1 MEPAPNSPI
10 DELPDAVLHE
20 ILAQLNARSLAWAAG
35 AARFLRAAAPPAAH
49 QRVRALGMESD
60 PVDGN
65 WAAALRHAEAVRA
78 LGRATVAASSTFSL
92 FVQDGA
98 LYASGCDPNLKGDL
112 TALGGVDS
120 APSDAEEPLKLWQP
134 VQVLTIKERV
144 IEVAAGSA
152 HSLALVDTGAVFSFG
167 SNRFGQLGRS
177 VDRETSQPHRVIALV
192 EQRVHA
198 RSVAA
203 GAFFSHVVSDDGR
216 LFSWGSNTYGE
227 LGVPR
232 KSNQTRWLADDDG
245 EPMMYDD
252 AMVRMHDAPR
262 EVATPLDARVH
273 AAAGG
278 RTHSLLLSRRGGVL
292 AAGRNKHGQLGH
304 GDLVLKCSFSF
315 TTVEALSHGRATQV
329 ACGNNHSLAV
339 MDNGILFAWGC
350 NEGFQLGA
358 RRSSNNANR
367 DMAVPR
373 AVYLLSRVRCV
384 AAGFAHTIAVTD
396 DGAVFVAGDSGLRNE
411 SLRQTTTHFSECSS
425 RWPSRATAGGGPM
438 RVCAGARHSFVYAAP
453 ADADAAEG
461 VEVASEASSIAKSG
475 VPNRT
480 IVAFGLAGHGQ
491 LGSTSLAL
499 LATSV
504 MVSLPQPVQLPVRT
518 RRPFRPPIK
527 AGSELERRYYGQ
539 MKKSLS
545 HLPRDDQLRIL
556 VSLGPAHAW
565 RLPPGHTS
573 QL

>member
-1 MEPAPNSPI
+1 MEPAPNSLME
-10 DELPDAVLHE
+10 ELPDAVLHE
-20 ILAQLNARSLAWAAG
+20 ILAQLNSRSLAWAAR

-49 QRVRALGMESD
+49 QRVRALGLESD

-65 WAAALRHAEAVRA
+65 WAAALRHAEAVRS

-92 FVQDGA
+92 FVHDGA
-98 LYASGCDPNLKGDL
+98 LYASGCDPELKGDL

-120 APSDAEEPLKLWQP
+120 APSDAEETLKLWQP

-152 HSLALVDTGAVFSFG
+152 HSLALVDTGAVYSFG
-167 SNRFGQLGRS
+167 SNRFGQLGRR
-177 VDRETSQPHRVIALV
+177 VERETSQPHRVDALI

-227 LGVPR
+227 LGVPMM
-232 KSNQTRWLADDDG
+232 SGDDG
-245 EPMMYDD
+245 
-252 AMVRMHDAPR
+252 AMVEAGHDAPR

-278 RTHSLLLSRRGGVL
+278 RTHSLVLSRRGDVF

-304 GDLVLKCSFSF
+304 GDLELRCSFSF
-315 TTVEALSHGRATQV
+315 TTVEELSHGRATQV

-339 MDNGILFAWGC
+339 MDNGVLFAWGC

-358 RRSSNNANR
+358 RRSSNNASR

-396 DGAVFVAGDSGLRNE
+396 DGAVFVAGESGFRNE
-411 SLRQTTTHFSECSS
+411 RLRQTTTHFSECSS
-425 RWPSRATAGGGPM
+425 GWPSRVTAGGGPM
-438 RVCAGARHSFVYAAP
+438 RVCAGARHSLVYAAP
-453 ADADAAEG
+453 TDVDAVEG
-461 VEVASEASSIAKSG
+461 VEGASEASSVATNRA
-475 VPNRT
+475 PNNSNPT

-491 LGSTSLAL
+491 LGVTSQLPPL
-499 LATSV
+499 VPATLV
-504 MVSLPQPVQLPVRT
+504 FDLPQPVQLPVRT

-545 HLPRDDQLRIL
+545 HLPREEQLRIL

-565 RLPPGHTS
+565 RLPPGHAS
-573 QL
+573 QQ